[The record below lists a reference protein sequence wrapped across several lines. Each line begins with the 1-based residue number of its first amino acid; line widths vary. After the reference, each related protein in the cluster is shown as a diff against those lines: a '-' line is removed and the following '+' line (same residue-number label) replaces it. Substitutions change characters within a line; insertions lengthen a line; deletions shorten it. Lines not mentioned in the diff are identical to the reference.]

1 MCRRWMSRLPRWPS
15 GPPLAPALRSDAVSV
30 PHRAERVPLTCHLRA
45 ARGPIG
51 VTGWPGRRH
60 RPRNS
65 ILTPDALA
73 QGCCPGAHGRVATAR
88 PMAAASRTTD
98 SCGRGMGCGPT
109 PRPPTCWS
117 QNGWSVKKGTTTV
130 APRPTTRCG
139 WCQHRRDGRP
149 RPYEET
155 ASRAGPGR
163 PPGPRRRGQRWPAG
177 RPSPATASPGSRPG
191 RSAATVSWA
200 SATASR
206 SVMLPKPT

>member
-1 MCRRWMSRLPRWPS
+1 MAIGTSSGSRTAIRCGQRAAPS
-15 GPPLAPALRSDAVSV
+15 GEGPTHMPFTSRPRADWCHRLAWKAPPPAQLH
-30 PHRAERVPLTCHLRA
+30 PHPGC
-45 ARGPIG
+45 ARPGLL
-51 VTGWPGRRH
+51 PGR
-60 RPRNS
+60 
-65 ILTPDALA
+65 
-73 QGCCPGAHGRVATAR
+73 AHGRVATAR

-98 SCGRGMGCGPT
+98 SCGRGMGRGPT

>member
-1 MCRRWMSRLPRWPS
+1 MRSACRTERRGSHSHAIYEPPAGRL
-15 GPPLAPALRSDAVSV
+15 VSQ
-30 PHRAERVPLTCHLRA
+30 AGLE
-45 ARGPIG
+45 G
-51 VTGWPGRRH
+51 
-60 RPRNS
+60 
-65 ILTPDALA
+65 
-73 QGCCPGAHGRVATAR
+73 ATAR
-88 PMAAASRTTD
+88 ATPSSPRMRSPRAAARAHMAGSRRRGRWPAASRTTD
-98 SCGRGMGCGPT
+98 SCGRGMGRGPT